1 MKKFLFLLA
10 LIYSASMFSQ
20 VSIDTVHSEKLDED
34 RIIKIAL
41 PPNYAKNKDKK
52 YPLLFL
58 LDGNYLFDP
67 FYGAFSYGYYWDD
80 LPEVIIVSVN
90 QGPKELREAD
100 SQVDEETGLPIEKGA
115 KFFDFLSLEL
125 LPAIENKY
133 RISPFRIIAGHDFT
147 AGFMNLFLYKDNP
160 FFNGFIAM
168 SPELGPAMEAR
179 IPERLQD
186 VKKPFFYYLSSADGD
201 LKNVLKPISDLD
213 KNMQTIK
220 NSNLYYQ
227 FDNFKEASHY
237 SLVLLSIPN
246 ALYHLFGAFQP
257 ISTTEYLDKIEPL
270 KSDYVGYLEKRY
282 DIIEKSF
289 GMKMKIRVNDFKA
302 IEAAIIKNNA
312 FNELD
317 ALSIIA
323 RKNYPK
329 SMLADYEMALMY
341 EKKADNKRAAK
352 SYLDAYQKE
361 EIGDLTKEMMYDKS
375 EEMRK
380 AYGGDLKSKKKGKNK
395 PEKITEP
402 ETPQEDNEHLKVD
415 ENVNPTDAA
424 KPLDEVKSTEES
436 KPTEVAKTVEE
447 VKPIE
452 EIKPTEAAKPAE
464 EVKQIEEVKPTEVAK
479 PVEET
484 KPTEEVKPIEVAKS
498 TEAVK
503 PVEEVK
509 PTEVGKPAEEIK
521 PTEVAKPVEEIKPTE
536 EVQPTEEKKP

>member
-1 MKKFLFLLA
+1 M
-10 LIYSASMFSQ
+10 SVFSQ

-41 PPNYAKNKDKK
+41 PPNYAKNKDKR

-90 QGPKELREAD
+90 QGQKELRKAD

-133 RISPFRIIAGHDFT
+133 RISPFRIIAGHDYT

-179 IPERLQD
+179 VPERLQD

-375 EEMRK
+375 EEMKK
-380 AYGGDLKSKKKGKNK
+380 AFGGDLKSKKKGKNK
-395 PEKITEP
+395 PEKIIEP
-402 ETPQEDNEHLKVD
+402 EAPQENNENLKVD
-415 ENVNPTDAA
+415 ENTNPTDAA
-424 KPLDEVKSTEES
+424 KP
-436 KPTEVAKTVEE
+436 VEE
-447 VKPIE
+447 V
-452 EIKPTEAAKPAE
+452 KPTEAAKPVEEIKPIE
-464 EVKQIEEVKPTEVAK
+464 EVKPTEAAKPVEEIKPIEEVKPTEVAK
-479 PVEET
+479 PVEEVKAT
-484 KPTEEVKPIEVAKS
+484 DAAKPVEEVKSTEEVKP
-498 TEAVK
+498 TEAAK

-509 PTEVGKPAEEIK
+509 PI
-521 PTEVAKPVEEIKPTE
+521 
-536 EVQPTEEKKP
+536 EEKKP